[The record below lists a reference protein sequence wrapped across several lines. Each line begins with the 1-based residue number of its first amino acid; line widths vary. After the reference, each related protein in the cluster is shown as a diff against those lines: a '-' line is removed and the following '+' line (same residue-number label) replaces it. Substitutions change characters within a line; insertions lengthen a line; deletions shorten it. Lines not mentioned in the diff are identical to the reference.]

1 MIQNGESGQ
10 TIPPPSQ
17 TQQSGEGEGHA
28 RVGPPPATAD
38 WEGSLSLYRYGFI
51 SYLSKLNEL
60 FSSGA
65 LQVPNFGANV
75 PSLGSFGIKSE
86 SIPVSYTASPML
98 KDLESRGILN
108 EGALSNLGSTTL
120 LRKLKKAC
128 EEVSMAGEG
137 APRLAGRMGDNI
149 EVVTLDSEDEGE
161 VGVDEDGPLSTE
173 VRPKTESKSPIKVET
188 EEGNLTGEVL
198 EKERVQ
204 ENQLVD
210 LRKQISQ
217 GLKRWS
223 PDLVSPAQLFLESPK
238 SGGAKKRRRMLL
250 GSRPAMLQDSL
261 ETVAAPSFNDT
272 LPTFEDA
279 HHPSRLQKSLREAP
293 KTDNTT
299 KRVSISDP
307 EEESGEGAKDLVPGD
322 MENVSLATV
331 SNRSKS
337 ASIRYVCKHCGTGS
351 TSKNGL
357 IRHLKNCPAR
367 EGVFDGVSAGSLEDH
382 LAAPQG
388 PLPVQ
393 HSRLW
398 TLHGLRWIRSPA
410 IWMDQGGKPIVFNWK
425 TSDYLPAGWMFRCD
439 PHHLSLISRF
449 C

>member
-1 MIQNGESGQ
+1 M
-10 TIPPPSQ
+10 
-17 TQQSGEGEGHA
+17 
-28 RVGPPPATAD
+28 
-38 WEGSLSLYRYGFI
+38 
-51 SYLSKLNEL
+51 SKLNEL